1 MAETTKDESNKA
13 ETASF
18 LGEFSHCLNCYQRRL
33 QRPIRIFLNSYF
45 GYLCTLLLVFVNT
58 AQVFELKDE
67 AVIASSY
74 LFLLDPND
82 DKLIKIE
89 PVFPLKPKEDFC

>member
-1 MAETTKDESNKA
+1 MNFLTVLVVIKGVCKDQSG
-13 ETASF
+13 F
-18 LGEFSHCLNCYQRRL
+18 
-33 QRPIRIFLNSYF
+33 FLNSYF